1 MATIRLQGELERQ
14 KHIYYEF
21 DSNDKPLGEG
31 GMGKVYKGAC
41 IDERTGVAKDVAI
54 KFMFSDLPEQAIERA
69 RRGASIQL
77 RNDNLVEM
85 LGFIETTER
94 NVMGEVVKRYH
105 VVSELLE
112 GVMLDDLLQGKISDQ
127 LGRVIPFAENLY
139 REMLNDRFKF
149 AVTVIRCVLSGVMAL
164 HDAGYIH
171 RDIDPTNIMVTRNG
185 HIKLIDFGIAKP
197 INTLTTHDKALTTA
211 GIFMGKPWYAA
222 PELVLGDVRHQ
233 DTTTDIYAIGILF
246 YQLYIGKRPFEG
258 VNHEV
263 LDMQLHK
270 RMPLATIPR
279 KDIRSIIAK
288 ATNKKQEQRYQSA
301 SEFRVDVDRL
311 TITSP
316 KKPLPW
322 MTIGMVT
329 GGITLILAVSF
340 FLVQKNDT
348 DHISTAETIASTPP
362 PKQDAY
368 TSAVEKLKSQDSAQN
383 GLKELEALSNAG
395 DYEATYL
402 LSRLKFDAKNK
413 RNFDNIPDSI
423 WTLQLTSKVKTD
435 NRQAHELLKKA
446 VSLNPN
452 DYNSLYA
459 LGVDYLIGDRETFEG
474 RQINESK
481 RCLDRA
487 LQLAQEEGDQDIIQN
502 IMRLYTEYASEFKRA
517 ERR

>member
-1 MATIRLQGELERQ
+1 MATIRLQGEIERQ

-21 DSNDKPLGEG
+21 NANDKPLGEG
-31 GMGKVYKGAC
+31 GMGKVYKGC
-41 IDERTGVAKDVAI
+41 CVDERTGVAKDVAI
-54 KFMFSDLPEQAIERA
+54 KFMFSDLPEHAIERA
-69 RRGASIQL
+69 RREASIQL

-94 NVMGEVVKRYH
+94 NVMGELVKRYH

-112 GVMLDDLLQGKISDQ
+112 GVMLDDLLQGKVSDQ

-149 AVTVIRCVLSGVMAL
+149 AVTVIRSVLSGVMAL

-211 GIFMGKPWYAA
+211 GVFMGKPWYAA

-233 DTTTDIYAIGILF
+233 NVTTDIYAIGILF
-246 YQLYIGKRPFEG
+246 YQLYIGARPFEG
-258 VNHEV
+258 ANHEV

-270 RMPLATIPR
+270 RMPLTMVPR
-279 KDIRSIIAK
+279 KDVRAIIAK
-288 ATNKKQEQRYQSA
+288 ATNKKQELRYQSA
-301 SEFRVDVDRL
+301 AEFRVDVDKL
-311 TITSP
+311 TSTP
-316 KKPLPW
+316 APKPLPW
-322 MTIGMVT
+322 KAIGSAAGVA
-329 GGITLILAVSF
+329 LILIII
-340 FLVQKNDT
+340 FLWRPYDT
-348 DHISTAETIASTPP
+348 PDSIPPTPSP
-362 PKQDAY
+362 TPSQQDAY
-368 TSAVEKLKSQDSAQN
+368 ALAVEKLKSQESAQD
-383 GLKELEALSNAG
+383 GLKALEALSSAG

-423 WTLQLTSKVKTD
+423 WTLQLTSKVKTN

-474 RQINESK
+474 RQISESK
-481 RCLDRA
+481 KCLDRA
-487 LQLAQEEGDQDIIQN
+487 LQLAQEKGDQNIVQN
-502 IMRLYTEYASEFKRA
+502 ITHLYTEYASEFKKT
-517 ERR
+517 ERK